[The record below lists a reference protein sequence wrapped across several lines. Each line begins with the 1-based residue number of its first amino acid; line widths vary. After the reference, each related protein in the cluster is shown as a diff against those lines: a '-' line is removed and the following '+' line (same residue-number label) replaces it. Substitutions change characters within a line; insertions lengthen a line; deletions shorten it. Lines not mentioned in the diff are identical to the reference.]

1 MPEGRTCVHCGASEA
16 EATLQKCP
24 ICFRLVCVACAYRA
38 MGRYFCSR
46 SCSDIFFFGDEDEA

>member
-1 MPEGRTCVHCGASEA
+1 MPEERACTQCGASEV
-16 EATLQKCP
+16 ETTLRKCP